1 MLLNFLSGPQSSSVT
16 CKHKSSPT
24 LMYLQ
29 SQGSPLGLTANK
41 LLEVIVLEKVFP
53 KAYILLHVIK
63 YVSI

>member
-1 MLLNFLSGPQSSSVT
+1 
-16 CKHKSSPT
+16 
-24 LMYLQ
+24 MYLQ